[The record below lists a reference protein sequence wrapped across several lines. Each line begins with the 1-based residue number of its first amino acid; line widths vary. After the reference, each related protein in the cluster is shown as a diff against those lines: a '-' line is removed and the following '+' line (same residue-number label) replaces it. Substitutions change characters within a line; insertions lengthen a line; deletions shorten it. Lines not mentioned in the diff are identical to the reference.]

1 MKKLGLLTVG
11 LVAATGLAFAVNAAE
26 QEAPKAGEGGKRFGK
41 RERMSCEETFKKW
54 DANADG
60 KVTKDEYV
68 AVGEARAKSA
78 GREAP
83 KKEGAEKRF
92 TGMDANN
99 DGSLT
104 VDEVKA
110 GFEKMREGRGERR
123 GEKGGD
129 SKPAVEEKK

>member
-1 MKKLGLLTVG
+1 MKKLGFLTVG
-11 LVAATGLAFAVNAAE
+11 LVAAAGLAFADNAAE
-26 QEAPKAGEGGKRFGK
+26 KEATKAGEGGKRHGK
-41 RERMSCEETFKKW
+41 RERMSCEDAFKKW

-68 AVGEARAKSA
+68 AAGEARAKSA

-92 TGMDANN
+92 TKMDSNN

-104 VDEVKA
+104 VDEVKGA
-110 GFEKMREGRGERR
+110 FEKMKEGRGKRR
-123 GEKGGD
+123 GVKGGD